1 MTRLA
6 IFIGVCA
13 VGVVPSRALAYRTF
27 EDDPAVARA
36 ARQPSDVIAWDIVA
50 PDATDPDAASFQ
62 AAATAAFDT
71 WSAASCTSLSHRF
84 EGRSTQPAAP
94 GDGRNSIELVRAG
107 WLDRGFPAGRGATT
121 DVQLRTLEGQ
131 AEIVEADI
139 YVNLDDFEFVSQP
152 MPDALDRQGVLT
164 HEIGHLLGLL
174 HPCELEAGT
183 APTCVDVV
191 DADASVL
198 YPTYL
203 GARSL
208 SPDDEAGLCALYP
221 SSGCPLS
228 CAIGFECAGAGC
240 VPCATLRCEAPV
252 CPGPD
257 CSPPTC
263 GADGECAVGACARA
277 GEHAGECV
285 LAGDFGTECTAANDC
300 VSGLCLV
307 GASTSFCTSRCVDDT
322 GCEGETRCGAVGSS
336 RVCEPLP
343 ASAGCAVR
351 GTASGSRGSRGAPI
365 WGMAL
370 CLVLAARRKRGTKGG
385 AQ

>member
-174 HPCELEAGT
+174 HPCEIEAGA
-183 APTCVDVV
+183 APACAEVV
-191 DADASVL
+191 DAHASVL

-228 CAIGFECAGAGC
+228 CAVGFECTAGAC
-240 VPCATLRCEAPV
+240 VPCASLRCEVAV

-263 GADGECAVGACARA
+263 GTAGECAVGACARE

-285 LAGDFGTECTAANDC
+285 LAGDFGTECAAASDC

-307 GASTSFCTSRCVDDT
+307 GASTSFCTSRCVDDAACS
-322 GCEGETRCGAVGSS
+322 GATRCAAVGDA
-336 RVCEPLP
+336 RVCEPVP
-343 ASAGCAVR
+343 ASAGCAVGAIAAGR
-351 GTASGSRGSRGAPI
+351 GRPRY
-365 WGMAL
+365 AL
-370 CLVLAARRKRGTKGG
+370 SLVVMVLVARWKRRKKDGVE
-385 AQ
+385 